1 MRKGLFVV
9 LLANVGINFYC
20 FLQLISKAT
29 YIMISEHRRR
39 KVLNIAG
46 TKVHNIRGQGGW
58 GANFSLNVN

>member
-39 KVLNIAG
+39 KVLNI
-46 TKVHNIRGQGGW
+46 RGGGARFRILGAKGGG
-58 GANFSLNVN
+58 GANF